1 MPGPLSSPIV
11 RDGDISFIGL
21 QSRRNPITIPAGYL
35 QAASNIRLD
44 RGIATTRA
52 GAQRL
57 TQGISSSGTKLTM
70 PFTVTSATISSVSQ
84 SSNTATATTSTAHK
98 LISGGQVK
106 ISGVGIANY
115 NGTFTI
121 LTVPT
126 PSTFTYAV
134 SGSPAA
140 SSGGSVGFP
149 VLQSVNNSTGIYA
162 AGIYSS
168 PRFDNSNEY
177 VVLAGTTQAYL
188 WRSTSSGP
196 TVITKSYP
204 ISPIAESIQNSDAV
218 SVVQAFDQVF
228 IFRWRNEATK
238 TISTLTQSSGTA
250 TATTAAAHGYA
261 TGEVVRISGSDQAG
275 FNLDAVITVTGTTT
289 FTFAVPSATAANGS
303 SGVTTYLLAQRV
315 CCPLV
320 WDGQTSTNFVRVP
333 TGTSPLGATY
343 SYLISPYGAIATF
356 YNNQLVIANA
366 RDALIVS
373 DVLDPTNFDPL
384 LKSFRTNVG
393 SNDYITAIHP
403 YANGQVIVFLRKSI
417 YLGKIVLKSDG
428 VSIDPAA
435 SFLQILTNEIG
446 CNARNTV
453 TTAGNYIYFLSDNG
467 VYRLDNTQLDLALR
481 GNTLPLSE
489 PIADILSTINPA
501 AVSNACGL
509 YFNNRYY
516 LAIPTGSSTSN
527 NTLLIYNQLNEAW
540 ESVDT
545 YPFSL
550 DRLVVSDYVTTTA
563 TQRRL
568 YAASTTGLLYLL
580 EQYNSAAD
588 DATSGDASVG
598 VVGSLTT
605 RRYFYGQLNH
615 KRLNSVTVSSYLP
628 AGSTVNVTAIATD
641 RDSTTQVASVTNSE
655 ADNDYT
661 IKAPIRRTAE
671 YLDIQVSTS
680 GGRPTIR
687 AISADAAVTSD
698 PSRLAR
704 TES

>member
-11 RDGDISFIGL
+11 RDGDTSFIGL

-52 GAQRL
+52 GAKRL
-57 TQGISSSGTKLTM
+57 TQGISASGTIVTV
-70 PFTVTSATISSVSQ
+70 PFTVTSATISSISQ

-98 LISGGQVK
+98 LLAGWQVK
-106 ISGVGIANY
+106 ILGVGIANY

-126 PSTFTYAV
+126 PTTFTYAV
-134 SGSPAA
+134 SGSPSA
-140 SSGGSVGFP
+140 SSGGSVGYP
-149 VLQSVNNSTGIYA
+149 VLQSSSTTAGIYA
-162 AGIYSS
+162 AGVYSS

-177 VVLAGTTQAYL
+177 VVLAGSTQAYL

-204 ISPIAESIQNSDAV
+204 VSPITESIQNSDAV

-343 SYLISPYGAIATF
+343 SYLSSPYGAIATF

-501 AVSNACGL
+501 TVSNACGL

-641 RDSTTQVASVTNSE
+641 RDSTTQVASVTNAE